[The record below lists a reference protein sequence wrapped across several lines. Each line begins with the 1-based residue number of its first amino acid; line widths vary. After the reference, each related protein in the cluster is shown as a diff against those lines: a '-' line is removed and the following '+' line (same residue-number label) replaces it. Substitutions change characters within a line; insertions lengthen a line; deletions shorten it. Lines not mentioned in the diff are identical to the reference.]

1 MIDTDFNIGDIVIV
15 VGNSERSPEYSMINV
30 SGVVTG
36 SRSEDYFIDSGSE
49 YNIGIWKKDLKLVA
63 HNIAE
68 LCNVLNKASDDYY
81 NRGNS
86 ELTDAQFDSLYD
98 TLKRMEVKTKIIM
111 ANSPTRNVGAP
122 VVDKIDEV
130 KHNHLMLSLDKVHS
144 ADEIIKFCSNND
156 VLFMLKMDGLTV
168 SATYNDGKLT
178 RLETRGDG
186 VSGKNIIHLASAF
199 ENLPAEINAKGEYII
214 DGEAVITYEDFNKI
228 NDAIK
233 NADDKYKN
241 PRNLAAG
248 SLNLQDCTIAK
259 TRHLKFIAWDVI
271 KEPKQYNY
279 LNNKLTMAKILGFDI
294 VPYVCVQDYGKMLN
308 SEMAAITLDTLKN
321 AANEKGYPIDGIV
334 IKYDNV
340 EYGASLG
347 RTDKFFRNAI
357 AYKFEDERYP
367 TKLKDIVWQV
377 GKTGT
382 ITPVIIVDP
391 IDIDGST
398 VERAS
403 VHNISIFKSLH
414 LTNGCTCYLY
424 KANSIIPQCDSAD
437 DDGSGEIQ
445 IPEVCPVCGGKTHI
459 TRNNDSE
466 TLVCSNPECPGKL
479 LGRAKHFVG
488 KKGMD
493 IEGLSEATLEK
504 FIDLGWINNLY
515 DIYNLYEYFPRLKT
529 MTGFGKNSVEK
540 LAASIEASK
549 DVELKNFIAALS
561 IPDIGSS
568 QSKVIA
574 QKMKTWDEFAA
585 AGMGTYDFSQISGIG
600 PVLNANIHHW
610 FRTMYYYDNVEQ
622 LAAMMRF
629 KTENANSGS
638 QQPLKDKTFVITG
651 SLKHFSNRD
660 ELKEKIESLG
670 GKVSGS
676 ISAKTSFLINNDI
689 NSNSSK
695 NNKAKSLNIP
705 IITEEEFLNIIE
717 T

>member
-1 MIDTDFNIGDIVIV
+1 MIDTDFKIGDIVIV
-15 VGNSERSPEYSMINV
+15 INNSERSPEYSMINM

-49 YNIGIWKKDLKLVA
+49 YNMGIYKKDLKLIA
-63 HNIAE
+63 HNMSE

-86 ELTDAQFDSLYD
+86 ELTDAQFDSLYN
-98 TLKRMEVKTKIIM
+98 TLKRMENSTKVIM
-111 ANSPTRNVGAP
+111 ANSPTRKVGAP

-130 KHNHLMLSLDKVHS
+130 KHSHLMLSLDKVHS
-144 ADEIIKFCSNND
+144 ADEIIKFCGNHD

-168 SATYNDGKLT
+168 SVTYNDGKLV
-178 RLETRGDG
+178 RIETRGDG
-186 VSGKNIIHLASAF
+186 VIGKDVTHLASAF
-199 ENLPAEINAKGEYII
+199 ENLPVEIKVKGEYII
-214 DGEAVITYEDFNKI
+214 DGEAIITYEDFNNI
-228 NDAIK
+228 NDVIK

-248 SLNLQDCTIAK
+248 SLNLQDCAIAK

-271 KEPKQYNY
+271 KEPKQYY
-279 LNNKLTMAKILGFDI
+279 SLDNKLAMAKILGFDI
-294 VPYVCVQDYGKMLN
+294 VPYVCMKDYGEIIN
-308 SEMAAITLDTLKN
+308 SHVVSTILILMKHK
-321 AANEKGYPIDGIV
+321 ANEKSYPIDGV
-334 IKYDNV
+334 VVKFDNV
-340 EYGASLG
+340 EYGSSLG

-367 TKLKDIVWQV
+367 TKLKDVVWQV

-414 LTNGCTCYLY
+414 LTKGCTCYLY

-445 IPEVCPVCGGKTHI
+445 IPEVCPVCGGKTRI

-466 TLVCSNPECPGKL
+466 TLVCTNPECPGKL

-504 FIDLGWINNLY
+504 FIDLGWINKLY
-515 DIYNLYEYFPRLKT
+515 DIYLIDQYFPKLVN
-529 MTGFGKNSVEK
+529 MSGFGKKSVEK
-540 LAASIEASK
+540 LAASIESSK

-574 QKMKTWDEFAA
+574 QKMKTWDKFAA

-600 PVLNANIHHW
+600 SVLNANIHRW

-622 LAAMMRF
+622 LAEMMRF
-629 KTENANSGS
+629 KTENETSGS
-638 QQPLKDKTFVITG
+638 HQSLKGKTFVITG

-660 ELKEKIESLG
+660 ELKEKIENLG

-695 NNKAKSLNIP
+695 NNKAKNLNIP
-705 IITEEEFLNIIE
+705 IITEEEFLEIAR
-717 T
+717 

>member
-1 MIDTDFNIGDIVIV
+1 MDKRDEIIDL
-15 VGNSERSPEYSMINV
+15 
-30 SGVVTG
+30 VT
-36 SRSEDYFIDSGSE
+36 
-49 YNIGIWKKDLKLVA
+49 KL
-63 HNIAE
+63 NE
-68 LCNVLNKASDDYY
+68 ASDKYY
-81 NRGNS
+81 NTGNTIMS
-86 ELTDAQFDSLYD
+86 DAEYD
-98 TLKRMEVKTKIIM
+98 KQLDELKRLENETGIIM

-144 ADEIIKFCSNND
+144 TDEIIKFCNNYD

-168 SATYNDGKLT
+168 SATYNDCKLV

-199 ENLPAEINAKGEYII
+199 ENLPAEINVKGEYII
-214 DGEAVITYEDFNKI
+214 DGEAIITYKDFNKI

-233 NADDKYKN
+233 NPDDKYKN

-248 SLNLQDCTIAK
+248 SLNLQDCTVAK
-259 TRHLKFIAWDVI
+259 KRHLKFIAWDVI
-271 KEPKQYNY
+271 KEP
-279 LNNKLTMAKILGFDI
+279 NKREYVREKLVDAAELGFDI
-294 VPYVCVQDYGKMLN
+294 VGHTHTRDIGML
-308 SEMAAITLDTLKN
+308 LKN
-321 AANEKGYPIDGIV
+321 TENFVLEVLNDTKSYAENRGYPIDGIV

-357 AYKFEDERYP
+357 AYKFEDEKYP
-367 TKLKDIVWQV
+367 TKLKDVVWQV

-414 LTNGCTCYLY
+414 LTKGCTCYLY
-424 KANSIIPQCDSAD
+424 KANAIIPQCDSAD
-437 DDGSGEIQ
+437 DDGSDEIQ
-445 IPEVCPVCGGKTHI
+445 IPEVCPVCGSKTRI
-459 TRNNDSE
+459 ERNNDSE
-466 TLVCSNPECPGKL
+466 TLVCNNLVCQGKL

-504 FIDLGWINNLY
+504 FIDLKWVNNLL
-515 DIYNLYEYFPRLKT
+515 DIYCLDQHFPKLVN
-529 MTGFGKNSVEK
+529 MSGFGKRSVEK

-600 PVLNANIHHW
+600 SVLNANIHRW

-622 LAAMMRF
+622 LAEMMRF
-629 KTENANSGS
+629 KTENDTSGS
-638 QQPLKDKTFVITG
+638 EQPLKGKTFVITG

-660 ELKEKIESLG
+660 ELKEKIENLG

-676 ISAKTSFLINNDI
+676 ISSKSSFLINDDI

-695 NNKAKSLNIP
+695 NIKAKSLNIP
-705 IITEEEFLNIIE
+705 IITEEEFLEMIKI
-717 T
+717 

>member
-1 MIDTDFNIGDIVIV
+1 MSDTDFNVGDIVIV
-15 VGNSERSPEYSMINV
+15 VGNSETPSEYSMINR
-30 SGVVTG
+30 SGMIEHI
-36 SRSEDYFIDSGSE
+36 RDDDYYINFGMG
-49 YNIGIWKKDLKLVA
+49 YNIGVKNKNIKLIA
-63 HNIAE
+63 HDMLE

-98 TLKRMEVKTKIIM
+98 TLKRMEVGTKIIM
-111 ANSPTRNVGAP
+111 ANSPTRNVGSP

-144 ADEIIKFCSNND
+144 ADEIIKFCGNHD

-168 SATYNDGKLT
+168 SATYNDGKLEK
-178 RLETRGDG
+178 LETRGDG

-199 ENLPAEINAKGEYII
+199 ENLPAEINVKGEYII
-214 DGEAVITYEDFNKI
+214 DGEAIITYEDFNKI

-233 NADDKYKN
+233 NPDDKYKN

-248 SLNLQDCTIAK
+248 SLNLQDCAIAK

-271 KEPKQYNY
+271 KEPKQYY
-279 LNNKLTMAKILGFDI
+279 SLDNKLAMAKILGFDI
-294 VPYVCVQDYGKMLN
+294 VPYVCLQDYGEILN
-308 SEMAAITLDTLKN
+308 SDVVSITLNTLKHK
-321 AANEKGYPIDGIV
+321 ANEKGYPIDGIV

-357 AYKFEDERYP
+357 AYKFEDEKYP
-367 TKLKDIVWQV
+367 TKLKYVVWQV

-391 IDIDGST
+391 IDVDGST

-414 LTNGCTCYLY
+414 LTKGCTCYLY

-445 IPEVCPVCGGKTHI
+445 IPEVCPVCGGKTRI

-466 TLVCSNPECPGKL
+466 TLVCTNPECPGKL

-515 DIYNLYEYFPRLKT
+515 DVYNLDEYFPRLKT
-529 MTGFGKNSVEK
+529 MTGFGKKSVEK
-540 LAASIEASK
+540 LADSIEISK
-549 DVELKNFIAALS
+549 YVELKNFIAALS

-600 PVLNANIHHW
+600 PVLNANIHRW

-629 KTENANSGS
+629 KTESVNSGS
-638 QQPLKDKTFVITG
+638 HQPLKNKTFVITG

-670 GKVSGS
+670 GNVSSS

-705 IITEEEFLNIIE
+705 IITEEEFLDMVR
-717 T
+717 